1 MKFTYNN
8 REIIYSVIKKNR
20 KTISIRIDDQG
31 NVIVSC
37 PLYIS
42 DKKVKELVESKAAW
56 ISSKLDEI
64 ESAKRSRENLTNIS
78 FLGRSYKVN
87 IHEIEQDI
95 IKIKL
100 EENTFEVHITN
111 KLKEKREEYIKDSI
125 VRWYRERAKKI
136 FEERIK
142 YYSQKLGVSPNRVSI
157 KDQSTRWGSCSSKG
171 NINLNYRV
179 VMAPMEVIDYLIV
192 HELSHMIHLN
202 HSKDFW
208 LLVESVL
215 PDYKERRAWLKA
227 NGNKLKL

>member
-31 NVIVSC
+31 NVLVSC
-37 PLYIS
+37 PLYIN
-42 DKKVKELVESKAAW
+42 DKMVKELVESKAVW

-64 ESAKRSRENLTNIS
+64 ESAKRSREDLNTIS

-87 IHEIEQDI
+87 IHELDQDI
-95 IKIKL
+95 IKIIL
-100 EENTFEVHITN
+100 EDNSLEIYVSN
-111 KLKEKREEYIKDSI
+111 KLKEKKEEYIKDSI
-125 VRWYRERAKKI
+125 VKWYRERAREV

-142 YYSQKLGVSPNRVSI
+142 YYSLKLGVSPNRITI

-179 VMAPMEVIDYLIV
+179 VMAPMEIIDYLIV
-192 HELSHMIHLN
+192 HELSHMVHLN

-208 LLVESVL
+208 RLVESIL
-215 PDYKERRAWLKA
+215 SDYQDRKAWLKG

>member
-20 KTISIRIDDQG
+20 KTISIRIDGQG
-31 NVIVSC
+31 NVLVSC

-56 ISSKLDEI
+56 ISSKLTEI
-64 ESAKRSRENLTNIS
+64 ESVNSCNKELNSIN
-78 FLGRSYKVN
+78 FLGRNYKVN
-87 IHEIEQDI
+87 IYEIEQDI
-95 IKIKL
+95 IRIKL
-100 EENTFEVHITN
+100 EDNSFEVYVYN
-111 KLKEKREEYIKDSI
+111 KLKEKKDKYIKDSI
-125 VRWYRERAKKI
+125 VKWYRERARKV

-142 YYSQKLGVSPNRVSI
+142 YYSQKLGVSPNKITI
-157 KDQSTRWGSCSSKG
+157 KDQSTRWGSCSSKN

-179 VMAPMEVIDYLIV
+179 VMAPIEIIDYLIV
-192 HELSHMIHLN
+192 HELSHMVHLN

-208 LLVESVL
+208 RLVESIL
-215 PDYKERRAWLKA
+215 PDYEERKAWLKA